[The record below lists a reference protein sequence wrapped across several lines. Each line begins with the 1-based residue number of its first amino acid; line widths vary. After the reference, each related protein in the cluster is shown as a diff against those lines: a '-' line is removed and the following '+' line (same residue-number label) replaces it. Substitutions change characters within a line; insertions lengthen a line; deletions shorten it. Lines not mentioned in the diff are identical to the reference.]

1 MFNCSTRSVTNHTKS
16 IYFQLSVKFS
26 TFALFHAA
34 LISTASGR
42 VIFCKFEFSTPI
54 DFMISSSCF
63 SRAIAIISPRKILG
77 RSVPWCLPCDCL
89 MLQIFNVCP
98 WGIENQLHHI
108 RDLSFGH
115 DACRVRSG
123 LAPQILSAIRNLTI
137 PLLLQIHPKNIAAA
151 NQIPWGKTITC
162 TQNGQLETR
171 MKRPCRYTSPKFA

>member
-1 MFNCSTRSVTNHTKS
+1 MFAGLNQTYQNRRPMAIGFIARSTKWFS
-16 IYFQLSVKFS
+16 ISP
-26 TFALFHAA
+26 FALFHAA

-108 RDLSFGH
+108 RDLTFGH
-115 DACRVRSG
+115 DASRVRSG
-123 LAPQILSAIRNLTI
+123 LAP
-137 PLLLQIHPKNIAAA
+137 
-151 NQIPWGKTITC
+151 
-162 TQNGQLETR
+162 
-171 MKRPCRYTSPKFA
+171 

>member
-1 MFNCSTRSVTNHTKS
+1 
-16 IYFQLSVKFS
+16 
-26 TFALFHAA
+26 
-34 LISTASGR
+34 
-42 VIFCKFEFSTPI
+42 
-54 DFMISSSCF
+54 MISSSCF

-171 MKRPCRYTSPKFA
+171 MKRPCRYTSPKFPRVIDLISRSNQFRCSFPPKNPNWLVTGRGLRLVRINLGQV